1 MKNYKKSL
9 RLLTPLLLGER
20 EGKRSLCSCSCCAE
34 SKVFQSL
41 SALLMRKK
49 SFSLKL
55 VTLLPF
61 PVFPSL
67 ILGWNIVE
75 QGVVRGRIW
84 MSVQKNVCV
93 GRELPERD
101 FPSKFLFLYLM
112 NKLRRDRKLR
122 ESGET
127 PHDSC
132 PEALIHILASSFSQ

>member
-20 EGKRSLCSCSCCAE
+20 EGKTSLCSCSCCAE

-61 PVFPSL
+61 PFFPSL
-67 ILGWNIVE
+67 FS
-75 QGVVRGRIW
+75 W
-84 MSVQKNVCV
+84 MEHHGATGGERKNMNVCAEECLC
-93 GRELPERD
+93 GKRTTGKGLPFKIPLLVPYE
-101 FPSKFLFLYLM
+101 
-112 NKLRRDRKLR
+112 
-122 ESGET
+122 
-127 PHDSC
+127 
-132 PEALIHILASSFSQ
+132 